1 MWAQVFRQVLL
12 QAPRVIALVLII
24 PMSLDK
30 KEKASSTAEQNKEK
44 KDAE

>member
-12 QAPRVIALVLII
+12 QAPKVIALVLII

-30 KEKASSTAEQNKEK
+30 KEKASSTTEHDKEASDDK
-44 KDAE
+44 